1 MGNLDATQHDAAWDQ
16 LKRIVACPAFSGAPR
31 LSSLLRYIVTET
43 LAGRG
48 DQLKEYKLGVEALD
62 RASSFDPRLDS
73 IVRVEASKLRSRL
86 AAYYKGAGA
95 DDPVLMEL
103 PRGSYAVR
111 ITSRERSGEP
121 LPVGT
126 VAVLPFVNHGP
137 DTDAEY
143 LADGLTEELIDR
155 LGAVPAMRVVART
168 SAFQFKANAGNI
180 REIGRVLGARYV
192 IEGSIRKSAQRLRVN
207 ARLIDAESGYQ
218 LWSRSFD
225 ETIDDVFGVQITI
238 AAAIGAA
245 FGAHLPVQPA
255 TTGQNRL
262 GTHAYQAYLRGR
274 FHRSQWTMQS
284 FDKSIECFQVALAS
298 EPNSPTVLGALSEAS
313 TMRAMLGDLAPAEH
327 LASAREAAQRA
338 IAMDE
343 ACAHAHL
350 SLGWIH
356 HLYHWQ
362 WESGQA
368 EFERAV
374 QLNPSFAE
382 AYHLKGIFLA
392 LRRRV
397 PEAEASF
404 AKALELDPLSLVIRT
419 HTAIVPYFSGNFR
432 DAESRLGAAI
442 DMDPRFP
449 EAHWMLGLTYDSQG
463 NYRSALE
470 EFQRAID
477 LGGENPTLIADTAFV
492 HIRLGELQ
500 AAHGILARLEN
511 GFPRP
516 HPAASS
522 VARIYL
528 ALGEREKSN
537 TWLEEA
543 FESRDAMLP
552 WACSDTRYQD
562 LWTLP
567 SFSDFR
573 RRMIAEP
580 VR

>member
-1 MGNLDATQHDAAWDQ
+1 MGTLDAARDQAAWKQ
-16 LKRIVACPAFSGAPR
+16 LERIVTSSAFSGAPR
-31 LSSLLRYIVTET
+31 LSSLLRYIVSET

-48 DQLKEYKLGVEALD
+48 DQLKEYRLAIEALG
-62 RASSFDPRLDS
+62 RAVSFDPRLDS

-86 AAYYKGAGA
+86 AAYYKEAGA
-95 DDPVLMEL
+95 NDPVLIEL

-111 ITSRERSGEP
+111 IASREWSAQAP
-121 LPVGT
+121 PVRT

-143 LADGLTEELIDR
+143 LADGLTEELIGR
-155 LGAVPAMRVVART
+155 LGIVPTMRVVART
-168 SAFQFKANAGNI
+168 SAFQFKGNAGNI
-180 REIGRVLGARYV
+180 RDIGRVLGASYV
-192 IEGSIRKSAQRLRVN
+192 IEGSVRKAADRLRVN

-218 LWSRSFD
+218 LWSRTFD
-225 ETIDDVFGVQITI
+225 ETIDDILGVQITI
-238 AAAIGAA
+238 AAAIGTA
-245 FGAHLPVQPA
+245 FGAHVPLPPQ
-255 TTGQNRL
+255 TTAHDGLRL
-262 GTHAYQAYLRGR
+262 EAYQAYLRGR
-274 FHRSQWTMQS
+274 FHRSQWTLQS
-284 FDKSIECFQVALAS
+284 IEKSIECFQFALAS
-298 EPNSPTVLGALSEAS
+298 EPNSPALLGALSEAC
-313 TMRAMLGDLAPAEH
+313 TIRAMLGDLAPAKH
-327 LASAREAAQRA
+327 LASARDAAQRA
-338 IAMDE
+338 IAIDE

-356 HLYHWQ
+356 HLYDWQ
-362 WESGQA
+362 WASGQA
-368 EFERAV
+368 EFERAI

-392 LRRRV
+392 LRRRI
-397 PEAEASF
+397 PEAEESF
-404 AKALELDPLSLVIRT
+404 ARALELDPLSLVIRT
-419 HTAIVPYFSGNFR
+419 HTAMVPYFSGSFA
-432 DAESRLGAAI
+432 DAESRLAAAI

-449 EAHWMLGLTYDSQG
+449 EAHWVLGLTYDSQG
-463 NYRSALE
+463 NYKGALE

-500 AAHGILARLEN
+500 AAHEILARLED

-528 ALGEREKSN
+528 ALGERDKSN
-537 TWLEEA
+537 TWLGEA

-552 WACSDTRYQD
+552 WACSDPRYKD

-567 SFSDFR
+567 ALSAFR
-573 RRMIAEP
+573 QRMIAESE
-580 VR
+580 R